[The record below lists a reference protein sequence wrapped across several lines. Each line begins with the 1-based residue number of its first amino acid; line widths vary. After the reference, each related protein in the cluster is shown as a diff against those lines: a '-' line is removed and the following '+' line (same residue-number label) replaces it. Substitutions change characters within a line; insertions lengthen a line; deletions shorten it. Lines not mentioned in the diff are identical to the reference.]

1 MIGENSGAV
10 ALLDKLDGAG
20 ILVTFAVFV
29 AVGFVAAYIDM
40 YVVSKVE
47 TMAGIAP
54 TTY

>member
-1 MIGENSGAV
+1 MLGGEAV
-10 ALLDKLDGAG
+10 SMLDKLDGPG

-40 YVVSKVE
+40 YAISKLE
-47 TMAGIAP
+47 TMVGVAP